1 MPAAKSEPL
10 RLRPERGELVRLAA
24 RVNDF
29 AGAHGLVFADCHA
42 FMLAA
47 EELFANTLSHSYPP
61 ATLIEFTIVA
71 RESSALATY
80 SDDGPPFDPTARPE
94 VDTTLPLQSRT
105 IGGLGIHFIRRTM
118 STFHYER
125 RDGRNIV
132 TFGRILS
139 RINRSD
145 DHP

>member
-1 MPAAKSEPL
+1 MSAAGSEPL
-10 RLRPERGELVRLAA
+10 CLRPERAELVRLAA

-29 AGAHGLVFADCHA
+29 AATHGLAFADCHA

-61 ATLIEFTIVA
+61 ATLAEFTIVA
-71 RESSALATY
+71 RESSVVATY
-80 SDDGPPFDPTARPE
+80 SDDGSPFDPTARPE
-94 VDTTLPLQSRT
+94 VDTTLPLESRN

-118 STFHYER
+118 STFRYER

-132 TFGRILS
+132 TFGRVLS
-139 RINRSD
+139 HINRSEKQL
-145 DHP
+145 